1 MLEKLISLSETEDQI
16 LQKISDNLGI
26 SEENL
31 IRQVLTDFLARQA
44 DELNEQTWL
53 DAVTNNPS
61 FAFLHDPEED
71 IYNLKD
77 GQPVAHEG

>member
-31 IRQVLTDFLARQA
+31 IRQVLTDFLAKQA
-44 DELNEQTWL
+44 DDLEFKEFMNDTIELSKKHRFTEDYHFNRQELYEENNE
-53 DAVTNNPS
+53 
-61 FAFLHDPEED
+61 
-71 IYNLKD
+71 
-77 GQPVAHEG
+77 G

>member
-61 FAFLHDPEED
+61 LAFLHDPEED

>member
-1 MLEKLISLSETEDQI
+1 MLEKLISLSETEDRN

-44 DELNEQTWL
+44 DDLEFEKSMHHT
-53 DAVTNNPS
+53 
-61 FAFLHDPEED
+61 
-71 IYNLKD
+71 III
-77 GQPVAHEG
+77 

>member
-53 DAVTNNPS
+53 DVVTNNPI
-61 FAFLHDPEED
+61 FAFLHNPEEN
-71 IYNLKD
+71 IYTLKD

>member
-31 IRQVLTDFLARQA
+31 IRQVLTDFLARQS
-44 DELNEQTWL
+44 DDLEFEEFMNHTIELSKKHQFTEDYHFNRQELYEENNE
-53 DAVTNNPS
+53 S
-61 FAFLHDPEED
+61 
-71 IYNLKD
+71 
-77 GQPVAHEG
+77 

>member
-1 MLEKLISLSETEDQI
+1 MLEKLISLSGTEDQN

-44 DELNEQTWL
+44 DDLE
-53 DAVTNNPS
+53 
-61 FAFLHDPEED
+61 FEEFMHHT
-71 IYNLKD
+71 III
-77 GQPVAHEG
+77 

>member
-1 MLEKLISLSETEDQI
+1 MLEKLISLSGTEDQN

-53 DAVTNNPS
+53 DPVTNNPS
-61 FAFLHDPEED
+61 LAFLHDPEED
-71 IYNLKD
+71 FI
-77 GQPVAHEG
+77 P

>member
-31 IRQVLTDFLARQA
+31 IRQVLTDFLTRQA

-53 DAVTNNPS
+53 DGVTNNPS

-71 IYNLKD
+71 IYTLKD
-77 GQPVAHEG
+77 GQSVAHEG

>member
-71 IYNLKD
+71 IYTLKD
-77 GQPVAHEG
+77 GQPVACEG

>member
-1 MLEKLISLSETEDQI
+1 MLEKLILLSETEDQI

-44 DELNEQTWL
+44 DDLEFEEFMNDTIELSKKHQFTEDYHFNRQELYEENNE
-53 DAVTNNPS
+53 
-61 FAFLHDPEED
+61 
-71 IYNLKD
+71 
-77 GQPVAHEG
+77 G

>member
-53 DAVTNNPS
+53 APVSNNPS

-71 IYNLKD
+71 IYTLKD
-77 GQPVAHEG
+77 GQPVAYEG

>member
-71 IYNLKD
+71 IYTLKD
-77 GQPVAHEG
+77 GQSVAHEG

>member
-16 LQKISDNLGI
+16 LQKISDNLSI

-53 DAVTNNPS
+53 DPVTNNPS
-61 FAFLHDPEED
+61 TLR
-71 IYNLKD
+71 LK
-77 GQPVAHEG
+77 